1 MKFSFYDEFEA
12 GRYRSCLEEIAM
24 LIEQLRRESGC
35 TVKPMMSAI
44 HVGHTMIKRVC
55 PDRW

>member
-1 MKFSFYDEFEA
+1 MKFSFSDEFEA

-35 TVKPMMSAI
+35 PVKPMMSAI